1 MRLTGNAFHRAERVN
16 FLNPERRFDPIGGDR
31 VTWSSVTTGNFAGV
45 DLWLDEPKAGRLSID
60 TKPVTTSLLLAD
72 IGEDDTIIEAGGLGK
87 RLRAF
92 RMPSQ
97 SAHRAFAFNMQVQP
111 APVGDSPIYVRVTL
125 EDGHQAWSS
134 PIYVIQ

>member
-1 MRLTGNAFHRAERVN
+1 
-16 FLNPERRFDPIGGDR
+16 
-31 VTWSSVTTGNFAGV
+31 
-45 DLWLDEPKAGRLSID
+45 
-60 TKPVTTSLLLAD
+60 
-72 IGEDDTIIEAGGLGK
+72 
-87 RLRAF
+87 
-92 RMPSQ
+92 MPSQ